1 MQYLSF
7 YNWFIERVGILA
19 LFLIIKEKILVFHF
33 YNDVSCGFFIYG
45 LYFVEGAN
53 LIGLRNT

>member
-33 YNDVSCGFFIYG
+33 YNDVSCGFFIYD
-45 LYFVEGAN
+45 LYYVE
-53 LIGLRNT
+53 IGSLYATF